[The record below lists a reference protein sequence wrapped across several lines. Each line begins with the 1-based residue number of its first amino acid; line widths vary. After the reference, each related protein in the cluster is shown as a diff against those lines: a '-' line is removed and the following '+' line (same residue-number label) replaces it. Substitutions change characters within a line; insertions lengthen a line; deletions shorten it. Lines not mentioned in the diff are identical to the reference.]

1 MRFVILEDIR
11 SAHNVGSIFRTA
23 DAAGVEKIFLVGTT
37 PDPIDRFGRV
47 MPEIA
52 KTSLGASTMVPWEHV
67 PIKVAIEQL
76 REQGVYIVAVELSQQ
91 SVSLYDFVPPPSV
104 AYIFGNEVTGVSPY
118 ALATADMCLEIPM
131 MGQNESL
138 NVGVTAGVV
147 LLHHPYVGK
156 IS

>member
-23 DAAGVEKIFLVGTT
+23 DAAGVEKILLTGTT

-47 MPEIA
+47 VKEIA

-67 PIKVAIEQL
+67 SIEGAIQQL
-76 REQGVYIVAVELSQQ
+76 REQGAYIVAVELTPQ
-91 SVSLYDFVPPPSV
+91 SVSLYDFIPPGPV
-104 AYIFGNEVTGVSPY
+104 AYIFGNEVSGVSSY
-118 ALATADMCLEIPM
+118 ALTAADACLEIPM
-131 MGQNESL
+131 LGQKESL

-147 LLHHPYVGK
+147 LLHHPYVRK
-156 IS
+156 VS